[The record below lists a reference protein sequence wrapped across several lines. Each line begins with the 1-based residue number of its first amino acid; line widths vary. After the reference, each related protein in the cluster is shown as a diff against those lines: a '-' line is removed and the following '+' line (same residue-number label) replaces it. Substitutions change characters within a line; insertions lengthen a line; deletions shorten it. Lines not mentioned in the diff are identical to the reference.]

1 MRKAK
6 KRFKIIILIAIILL
20 VIICYLDEK
29 RCEADMAREWNM
41 ILVNDDYYLSDGYQV
56 ELWELQNGER
66 VDARIYPYL
75 QEMIE
80 AAEKEDIYM
89 FVADGYRSKEEQEQI
104 MNEKVKEY
112 KEKIPVE
119 FIAKYMAKKWVA
131 VPGTSEHQ
139 LGLAVD
145 INADIYNYGWEVYSW
160 LDKHAHEYGFIQRYP
175 EDKTRITG
183 ISYEPW
189 HYRFVGIE
197 AATEMYEKNLCLEEY
212 VDSLE

>member
-6 KRFKIIILIAIILL
+6 RRFIFIIFIAIIL
-20 VIICYLDEK
+20 VTIICYMDEK
-29 RCEADMAREWNM
+29 RSVADTANGWNL
-41 ILVNDDYYLSDGYQV
+41 ILVNDDYYVSEDYKV
-56 ELWELQNGER
+56 ELWELQNGEK

-75 QEMIE
+75 QEMFE
-80 AAEKEDIYM
+80 SAKKEEIYM
-89 FVADGYRSKEEQEQI
+89 IVADGYRSNEEQQEI
-104 MNEKVKEY
+104 MEDKIDEYEEKVLLR
-112 KEKIPVE
+112 
-119 FIAKYMAKKWVA
+119 FLAKHMAERWVA

-145 INADIYNYGWEVYSW
+145 INADIYNYGWEVYNW
-160 LDKHAHEYGFIQRYP
+160 LEKNAHEYGFIQRYP
-175 EDKTRITG
+175 EEKEYLTG

-189 HYRFVGIE
+189 HYRYVGVE